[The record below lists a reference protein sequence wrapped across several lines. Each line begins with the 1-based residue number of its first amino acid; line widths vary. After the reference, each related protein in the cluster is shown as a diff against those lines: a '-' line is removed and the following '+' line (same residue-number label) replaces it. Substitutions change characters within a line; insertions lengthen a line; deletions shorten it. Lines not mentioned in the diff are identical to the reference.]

1 MRRAKTPQEKKQL
14 SLDRDRRNTYG
25 ENSKA
30 SRKLVPLKKAKSH
43 RAERRL
49 IRSTMAATDEQ
60 KRKRRVRA
68 ALLATALCVSAA
80 RVSAQ
85 GADYT
90 IHDFKLADGE
100 SMPEL
105 RIHYRTLGPPSGK
118 AVLIMHGTSGTGA
131 QFLLPIFAGQLF
143 GPGQLLDT
151 TKYYVILPDDIGHGG
166 SSKPSNGLHAKF
178 PHYGYTDMVEA
189 EYRLVT
195 DGLHVKHLHLVMGT
209 SMGCMHSWMWLERYP
224 TFMDGAVPLACN
236 PTQIA
241 GRNRMWRR
249 MAMDDIR
256 NSPDYNG
263 GEYTSQPFG
272 YRPAMEILSV
282 MASSPIVLQK
292 AGPTRDKA
300 DSAEMAFVTA
310 RMATDDANDLVY
322 QIDASR
328 DYDPSPD
335 LERIVAPVLAINSA
349 DDAINPPELK
359 IIEPLLARV
368 KHVKFVLLPLTDQT
382 RGHGTHTI
390 AAVWKDYLAEFMAS
404 LH

>member
-1 MRRAKTPQEKKQL
+1 MRSPKTPN
-14 SLDRDRRNTYG
+14 RDRRNRYG

-30 SRKLVPLKKAKSH
+30 SRKLVPLRKQQRH
-43 RAERRL
+43 Q
-49 IRSTMAATDEQ
+49 AA
-60 KRKRRVRA
+60 RRVIKLRGLGKVVL
-68 ALLATALCVSAA
+68 ALIAVGVGAA

-85 GADYT
+85 GGDYT
-90 IHDFKLADGE
+90 IRDFKFSDGE
-100 SMPEL
+100 SLPEL

-236 PTQIA
+236 PTQIS

-272 YRPAMEILSV
+272 YTPAMEILSV
-282 MASSPIVLQK
+282 MASSPLVLQK

-300 DSAEMAFVTA
+300 DSAEMAIVQG
-310 RMATDDANDLVY
+310 RMKTDDANDLLY
-322 QIDASR
+322 QLDASS
-328 DYDPSPD
+328 DYDPSEALD
-335 LERIVAPVLAINSA
+335 HIVAPVLAINSA

-368 KHVKFVLLPLTDQT
+368 KHVKFVLLPTTDET
-382 RGHGTHTI
+382 HGHGTHTM
-390 AAVWKDYLAEFMAS
+390 AAIWKNYLGAFMAS
-404 LH
+404 LR